1 MAALVTFMNRLHAVV
16 GQRRVFVDDTGVVT
30 PPVSYFL
37 ADLRP
42 APFRQDYGT
51 MVLNNRIRR
60 TWLAW
65 FRDHLADT
73 DAIVTTSASRTAPRI
88 WAAANPRHRVV
99 AVPWAGL
106 RVLVMLRA

>member
-1 MAALVTFMNRLHAVV
+1 
-16 GQRRVFVDDTGVVT
+16 VT

-51 MVLNNRIRR
+51 MVLNDRIRR

-65 FRDHLADT
+65 FRGHLDQT
-73 DAIVTTSASRTAPRI
+73 DAIVTTSAGRTAPRL
-88 WAAANPRHRVV
+88 WAAAHPHHRTVV
-99 AVPWAGL
+99 VPWAGI